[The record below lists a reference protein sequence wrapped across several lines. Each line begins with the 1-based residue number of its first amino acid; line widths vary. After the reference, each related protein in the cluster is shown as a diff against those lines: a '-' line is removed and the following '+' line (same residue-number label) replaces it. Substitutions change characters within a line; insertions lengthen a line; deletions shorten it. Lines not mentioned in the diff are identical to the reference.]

1 MDTGTVINIARQT
14 VWIIVKT
21 AVPVLLVSM
30 IVGLVISLF
39 QTLTSIQEQT
49 LTFVPKLIAI
59 LLTLMLLGAWML
71 NQITGFMGNLWNF
84 KVGFAIA
91 LSVIVYAIHPDMSV
105 EYDNMIDYCIIALQ
119 EVIVGVILG
128 AASFF
133 CVQIIQF
140 SGKIIDMDIGIS
152 MAQLYDQVCTD
163 FL

>member
-39 QTLTSIQEQT
+39 QPLASIQQQT

-84 KVGFAIA
+84 SQYI
-91 LSVIVYAIHPDMSV
+91 
-105 EYDNMIDYCIIALQ
+105 
-119 EVIVGVILG
+119 
-128 AASFF
+128 
-133 CVQIIQF
+133 
-140 SGKIIDMDIGIS
+140 
-152 MAQLYDQVCTD
+152 
-163 FL
+163 

>member
-49 LTFVPKLIAI
+49 LPFVPKLIAI

-84 KVGFAIA
+84 SQYI
-91 LSVIVYAIHPDMSV
+91 
-105 EYDNMIDYCIIALQ
+105 
-119 EVIVGVILG
+119 
-128 AASFF
+128 
-133 CVQIIQF
+133 
-140 SGKIIDMDIGIS
+140 
-152 MAQLYDQVCTD
+152 
-163 FL
+163 

>member
-71 NQITGFMGNLWNF
+71 NQITGEFVEFLT
-84 KVGFAIA
+84 
-91 LSVIVYAIHPDMSV
+91 VYLIKGLRYND
-105 EYDNMIDYCIIALQ
+105 
-119 EVIVGVILG
+119 
-128 AASFF
+128 
-133 CVQIIQF
+133 
-140 SGKIIDMDIGIS
+140 
-152 MAQLYDQVCTD
+152 
-163 FL
+163 

>member
-1 MDTGTVINIARQT
+1 MDYS
-14 VWIIVKT
+14 KT

-84 KVGFAIA
+84 SQYI
-91 LSVIVYAIHPDMSV
+91 
-105 EYDNMIDYCIIALQ
+105 
-119 EVIVGVILG
+119 
-128 AASFF
+128 
-133 CVQIIQF
+133 
-140 SGKIIDMDIGIS
+140 
-152 MAQLYDQVCTD
+152 
-163 FL
+163 

>member
-21 AVPVLLVSM
+21 AVPVLLFSM

-84 KVGFAIA
+84 SQYI
-91 LSVIVYAIHPDMSV
+91 
-105 EYDNMIDYCIIALQ
+105 
-119 EVIVGVILG
+119 
-128 AASFF
+128 
-133 CVQIIQF
+133 
-140 SGKIIDMDIGIS
+140 
-152 MAQLYDQVCTD
+152 
-163 FL
+163 

>member
-71 NQITGFMGNLWNF
+71 NQITGFM
-84 KVGFAIA
+84 
-91 LSVIVYAIHPDMSV
+91 VYDR
-105 EYDNMIDYCIIALQ
+105 
-119 EVIVGVILG
+119 
-128 AASFF
+128 
-133 CVQIIQF
+133 
-140 SGKIIDMDIGIS
+140 
-152 MAQLYDQVCTD
+152 
-163 FL
+163 

>member
-21 AVPVLLVSM
+21 AVPVLLVAM

-84 KVGFAIA
+84 SQYI
-91 LSVIVYAIHPDMSV
+91 
-105 EYDNMIDYCIIALQ
+105 
-119 EVIVGVILG
+119 
-128 AASFF
+128 
-133 CVQIIQF
+133 
-140 SGKIIDMDIGIS
+140 
-152 MAQLYDQVCTD
+152 
-163 FL
+163 